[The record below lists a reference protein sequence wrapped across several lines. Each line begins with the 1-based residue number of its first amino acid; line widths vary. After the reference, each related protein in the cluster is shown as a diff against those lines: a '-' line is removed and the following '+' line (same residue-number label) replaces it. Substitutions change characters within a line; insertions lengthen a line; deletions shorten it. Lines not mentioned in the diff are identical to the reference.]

1 MALDDGAWP
10 LLAKATVVAFNVD
23 EEFTCPTRRTRISA
37 RFSYDSTQSTHMII
51 KTTSLYASLAV
62 VSQTWRDRFMCNC
75 LESKSPRSFRMFAH
89 LLAAER
95 EQIDEVKRLGACFV
109 RCKQVRSVPSIRK
122 FYVSRNACVC
132 TSCIFEA
139 YEVANVPS
147 VIHVASPKLG
157 FAIDQGWAPGLYRS
171 RHRSFHAS
179 TCSRV
184 CGTSRTAAHRLLCS
198 CSLSSGVASIIQ
210 TTGTVR
216 SIDTFPPSIAILA
229 RCIEILDR
237 RYRWAVPLSVS
248 SRHLQWHSPSIAH
261 QRCAPRRTMSTK
273 TRKGEKKEGQ
283 NQSVLRPSGTS
294 VARRRRRRG
303 RKPKRS
309 ETKPKP
315 RWKKATAKAAVP
327 AKRRIGKRRREE
339 GRRWRTRGEFEEL
352 ETQRT
357 TPSLD
362 ADPGRRSGTSRHSE
376 GCKKERT
383 AACGWISTT
392 AASKTRK

>member
-184 CGTSRTAAHRLLCS
+184 CGTSRTAAHRLLSS

-210 TTGTVR
+210 TTGPSAPSTPFLLR
-216 SIDTFPPSIAILA
+216 SRFLLVSSRFRTEGIDG
-229 RCIEILDR
+229 RC
-237 RYRWAVPLSVS
+237 PLSVS

-273 TRKGEKKEGQ
+273 TRKGGKKEGQ